1 MRAITRLLLGFALG
15 SGLALPVAAQDAQ
28 DAPDAGTVLATVNGT
43 EITLGHVAAMRARL
57 PEQYRQ
63 LPDDALMRG
72 VLDQLIRQTVLMQ
85 ELGEPGLRTAM
96 LADNEVRALHAA
108 EMIEQLA
115 ESAVSEDEI
124 EALYAERY
132 ADQPP
137 EEEVNAAHIL
147 VETREEAEEI
157 VQLLAD
163 GADFAEL
170 ARERSVGPSG
180 PNGGDLGWFGPG
192 MMVPDF
198 EAAVMALETGATSEP
213 VETQF
218 GWHVIRMLDR
228 REAEVPALAEVREEL
243 LTELQ
248 QERVAAEIERLTEAA
263 DVQESAEGVDPSAIS
278 DPTLF
283 ER

>member
-137 EEEVNAAHIL
+137 KEEVNAAHIL
-147 VETREEAEEI
+147 
-157 VQLLAD
+157 
-163 GADFAEL
+163 
-170 ARERSVGPSG
+170 
-180 PNGGDLGWFGPG
+180 
-192 MMVPDF
+192 
-198 EAAVMALETGATSEP
+198 

>member
-228 REAEVPALAEVREEL
+228 REAEVPALAEVRGEL
-243 LTELQ
+243 LTALQ

>member
-1 MRAITRLLLGFALG
+1 MRAITRLLLGAALAA
-15 SGLALPVAAQDAQ
+15 GLALPAPAQ

-57 PEQYRQ
+57 PEQFRQ
-63 LPDDALMRG
+63 LPDEALLRG
-72 VLDQLIRQTVLMQ
+72 ILDQLIRQTVLMQ
-85 ELGEPGLRTAM
+85 ELGEAGRRTTV
-96 LADNEVRALHAA
+96 LAENEVRALHAS
-108 EMIEQLA
+108 EMIERLA
-115 ESAVSEDEI
+115 ATEVPEADI

-132 ADQPP
+132 ANQAP

-163 GADFAEL
+163 GADFADL

-180 PNGGDLGWFGPG
+180 PNGGDLGWFGAG

-218 GWHVIRMLDR
+218 GWHVIRLIDR
-228 REAEVPALAEVREEL
+228 REAEVPPLAQVREEL
-243 LTELQ
+243 LSELQ
-248 QERVAAEIERLTEAA
+248 QERIAAEIERLTEAA
-263 DVQESAEGVDPSAIS
+263 DVQESVEGVDPSAIS
-278 DPTLF
+278 DATIF